1 MNILDNG
8 LILYLLCA
16 LLLVFIGLYVVFILL
31 KVLLP
36 VLFFGVA
43 GYLIFRAYKKQKI
56 NG

>member
-16 LLLVFIGLYVVFILL
+16 LLLVFIGLYVVFVLL

-36 VLFFGVA
+36 VLFFGAA
-43 GYLIFRAYKKQKI
+43 GYLIYRAYKKQKI

>member
-8 LILYLLCA
+8 LIIYLLCA
-16 LLLVFIGLYVVFILL
+16 LLLVLIGLYVVFILL

-36 VLFFGVA
+36 VLFFGAA
-43 GYLIFRAYKKQKI
+43 GYLIYRAYKKQKI